1 MKKLFLVLSVA
12 GIIGLSSCSKC
23 YTCTYGSSDEVE
35 ICKDDLPAGFG
46 SLELWKDSY
55 ESAGYDC
62 KKK

>member
-23 YTCTYGSSDEVE
+23 YTCTKSGVDDVE
-35 ICKDDLPAGFG
+35 ICKDDLPTGFG

-55 ESAGYDC
+55 EANGYDC
-62 KKK
+62 KK